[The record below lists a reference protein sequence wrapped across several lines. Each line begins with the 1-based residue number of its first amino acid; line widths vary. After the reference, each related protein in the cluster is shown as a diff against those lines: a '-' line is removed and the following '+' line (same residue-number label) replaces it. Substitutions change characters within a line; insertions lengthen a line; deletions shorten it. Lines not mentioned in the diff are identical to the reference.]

1 VAEAIP
7 GETTEFLARLAGRY
21 GFWLVG
27 GSILES
33 VEGQERV
40 HNTSIVFNP
49 DGELVA
55 RYRKLHLFDVE
66 VDGTTYQES
75 ATMAPGEEVVV
86 ASLAGVPVGLP
97 VCYDLR
103 FPELYRRLAAWGARL
118 ITVPSAFTMET
129 GRDHWEVLLRARA
142 IENQVYVLAA
152 AQCGSH
158 PPGHA
163 CYGNSMIIDP
173 WGTVVARAGYREG
186 VVAGSTSATRAQS
199 CKTRPRSHRRAV
211 SSPSRPAAARPRTE
225 RTAPDPRGHARQS
238 RPEGAGRPRPAG
250 RSTRADR
257 LPDAQGRLVGKR
269 AVGRHFRRGGRGVH
283 AYHR

>member
-1 VAEAIP
+1 MRVALVQMNSQDEKAENLERGEMLIAQAAAWGSDLVVLPELWTYLGPRKRHSEVAEPIP

-21 GFWLVG
+21 RFWLVG
-27 GSILES
+27 GSILEA
-33 VEGQERV
+33 VEGQGRV
-40 HNTSIVFNP
+40 HNTSVVLNP

-66 VDGTTYQES
+66 VEGATYQES

-86 ASLAGVPVGLP
+86 ASLAGVPVGLT

-142 IENQVYVLAA
+142 IENQVYVLAP

-163 CYGNSMIIDP
+163 CYGNSMIVDP

-186 VVAGSTSATRAQS
+186 VVVADIDLGHAERIRKSLPALA
-199 CKTRPRSHRRAV
+199 HRRGELF
-211 SSPSRPAAARPRTE
+211 T
-225 RTAPDPRGHARQS
+225 
-238 RPEGAGRPRPAG
+238 
-250 RSTRADR
+250 
-257 LPDAQGRLVGKR
+257 
-269 AVGRHFRRGGRGVH
+269 F
-283 AYHR
+283 